1 MARTA
6 QDITDAEL
14 SVLQVLWEQGTAT
27 VRELTERLY
36 RDTSLSLTGTVQKLL
51 ERLEGK
57 KCVKRNRTTWPHQF
71 SALLKRDE
79 LIARQLQTTANKLC
93 EGEIHPLLT
102 CLVKTNG
109 LSPSERASLR
119 SLLDK
124 LDEEQDPPAAP

>member
-1 MARTA
+1 MARTP

-36 RDTSLSLTGTVQKLL
+36 KECTLSLTATVQKLL

-57 KCVKRNRTTWPHQF
+57 KCVKRDRNTWPHSF
-71 SALLKRDE
+71 SAVVRKDE

-93 EGEIHPLLT
+93 EGDLHPLLT
-102 CLVKTNG
+102 CLVKTRG
-109 LSPSERASLR
+109 LSAEDRKSLR
-119 SLLDK
+119 GLLDE
-124 LDEEQDPPAAP
+124 LDKQKS